1 MLFNVFLGALVL
13 LHLLLC
19 LFLPL
24 LLFFFQLY
32 VRSIDILVSL
42 ALAVFYRMLIIFN
55 LTLR

>member
-1 MLFNVFLGALVL
+1 MLFSVFLGALVL
-13 LHLLLC
+13 LQLLLS

-24 LLFFFQLY
+24 LLFFFLLY

-55 LTLR
+55 LTL